1 MDYPIVNLMDEQACY
16 EMLLSQLHPGGM
28 ACPRCKT
35 CEGIRPHRHR
45 REPVVDYRCGG
56 CGRVFNIFTGT
67 VFQGTRRRCSE
78 LILIQRGISQGQSS
92 AQLARELKVNR
103 PRLLELRH
111 RLQANALAAIKP
123 GNLLNQPVVEADEM
137 YQNAGE
143 KRSKTRRPRRPAQTP
158 GQQRQRA
165 RNLGKRPAPRAGG
178 VRQGQ
183 R

>member
-1 MDYPIVNLMDEQACY
+1 MDYPIVNLMDEKACY

-28 ACPRCKT
+28 ACPRCKA

-78 LILIQRGISQGQSS
+78 LILIQRGISQGQST
-92 AQLARELKVNR
+92 AQLARELTVNR

-123 GNLLNQPVVEADEM
+123 GKLLNQPVVEADEM

-143 KRSKTRRPRRPAQTP
+143 KRSKTRRPRRPAPTP

-165 RNLGKRPAPRAGG
+165 RNLEKRPASRAGG